1 LNGEVPSR
9 AGGDSVRARDGRP
22 VVSVIMPVYN
32 GAQWLAAAVESVLA
46 QTLSDLELLI
56 VDDASTDDTVRI
68 AEQFANRDPRV
79 QLLRQARNRGQAA
92 ARNLAIER
100 SRGVWIAPV
109 DADDEIRPDRLRRL
123 AEAGESQQAD
133 LIADGILFRG
143 ERPPGAP
150 AELMTWRCD
159 GPDLARLSAE
169 TMIRSGMAGGRCSL
183 GYLKPLMRRRFLDER
198 RLRYAEDLR
207 FAEDFNLYVHA
218 LFHGARF
225 LLYPE
230 SHYVYWQTPSSAS
243 RTEISR
249 IARHALEGSQR
260 LRASIPQ
267 AGSSALATAL
277 DEYEQR
283 WRLLCWFEQ
292 MKRDVT
298 NRHFRQLAESLF
310 SPPAS
315 PARILRFVRDRARVR
330 RQARAVEGWP

>member
-1 LNGEVPSR
+1 MSVP
-9 AGGDSVRARDGRP
+9 DDRP

-32 GAQWLAAAVESVLA
+32 GARWLAAAVESVLT
-46 QTLSDLELLI
+46 QTLAELELLI

-68 AEQFANRDPRV
+68 AEQFARRDTRV
-79 QLLRQARNRGQAA
+79 QVIRQARNRGQAA
-92 ARNLAIER
+92 ARNLGIER

-123 AEAGESQQAD
+123 AEAGERQQAD

-143 ERPPGAP
+143 VRPPGAP
-150 AELMTWRCD
+150 TELMTWRCD
-159 GPDLARLSAE
+159 GPDLQLLSAE
-169 TMIRSGMAGGRCSL
+169 TLIRSGIGGRCSL
-183 GYLKPLMRRRFLDER
+183 GYLKPLMRRRYLDER

-283 WRLLCWFEQ
+283 WHLLCWFEQ
-292 MKRDVT
+292 IKRDAT
-298 NRHFRQLAESLF
+298 NRQFRQLAELLVR
-310 SPPAS
+310 PPAS
-315 PARILRFVRDRARVR
+315 PGRILRFVRDRARVR
-330 RQARAVEGWP
+330 RQALRC